1 MSERITPTAIRQE
14 LTLPTLVAAAGAA
27 VAHWLALRH
36 SAAHP
41 SGGSV
46 GFWLAFFGPCV
57 FSLWLSIEQLWHRA
71 PTGMVTRWVIRQLI
85 LVPSLI
91 VLTALFGVIAVGG
104 AAQTGYAASP
114 DDYSGPT
121 KWLIDNLVLGFMINV
136 VFALLVSIAGVLLVL
151 LPAGVLHA
159 RREMRDRD
167 PNVTAA
173 DLTGVTVGGFVLIG
187 LLALVFVVPT
197 LLVVAND
204 QSGTT
209 QLVLRIVGIALGV
222 VGFGAALVIGSLK
235 RSGASR
241 DG

>member
-1 MSERITPTAIRQE
+1 MGRCRALR
-14 LTLPTLVAAAGAA
+14 VAAGDAEHPVQQRGHFGCREVEHLAGAGDREQPRGPFVPGRKPA
-27 VAHWLALRH
+27 NETSLARNDD
-36 SAAHP
+36 
-41 SGGSV
+41 
-46 GFWLAFFGPCV
+46 
-57 FSLWLSIEQLWHRA
+57 
-71 PTGMVTRWVIRQLI
+71 
-85 LVPSLI
+85 
-91 VLTALFGVIAVGG
+91 
-104 AAQTGYAASP
+104 AASP